1 MRRASRARKVR
12 FPVKRTILL
21 AVCLALLAA
30 PALAVADVFYY
41 VDERGVYH
49 FADHRVTG
57 RYRLYRRERS
67 APAYPVSAPSYL
79 RSVASAEVNRLIDSV
94 AGQHGIDADLVRAVV
109 KVESNFDTNA
119 VSRKGARGL
128 MQLMP
133 ETAANYGVQDAH
145 DPAQNL
151 EGGVRHL
158 CELMIQY
165 NGELPLTLAA
175 YNAGKNS
182 LVTHGGVPPYRETQ
196 RYIREVIDAYR
207 RYSGRR

>member
-1 MRRASRARKVR
+1 
-12 FPVKRTILL
+12 VKKPLWL
-21 AVCLALLAA
+21 AACLALLAV
-30 PALAVADVFYY
+30 PALADVYYY

-49 FADHRVTG
+49 FADRKVTT
-57 RYRLYRRERS
+57 RYRLYLREGNAAPSSVS
-67 APAYPVSAPSYL
+67 APATL
-79 RSVASAEVNRLIDSV
+79 RRVDADAVNRLIDRV
-94 AGQHGIDADLVRAVV
+94 AAEHGIDADLVRAVV